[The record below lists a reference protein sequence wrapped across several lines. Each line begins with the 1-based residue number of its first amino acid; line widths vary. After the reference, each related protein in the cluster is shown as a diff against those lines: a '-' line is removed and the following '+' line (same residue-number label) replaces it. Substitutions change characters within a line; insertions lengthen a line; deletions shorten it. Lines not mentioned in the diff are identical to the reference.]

1 LRRNIKNGSFAA
13 GRSSSQKNAAHLRV
27 QECAASLARLSL
39 ERRPSFPALCP
50 PSPPRPLVRAGG
62 RGDVRLE
69 SYFFFGEQVHLAA
82 GWLQPEQTLF
92 LIGAPQILHGLHPH
106 T

>member
-1 LRRNIKNGSFAA
+1 
-13 GRSSSQKNAAHLRV
+13 
-27 QECAASLARLSL
+27 
-39 ERRPSFPALCP
+39 
-50 PSPPRPLVRAGG
+50 VRAGG